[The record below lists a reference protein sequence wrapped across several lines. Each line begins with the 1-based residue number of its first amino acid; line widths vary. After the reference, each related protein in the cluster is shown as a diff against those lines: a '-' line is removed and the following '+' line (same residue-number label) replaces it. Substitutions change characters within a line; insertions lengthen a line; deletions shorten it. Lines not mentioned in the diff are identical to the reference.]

1 MPMVAARQATQRAEY
16 IGGSI
21 ATLRLD
27 DSVLA
32 ASSGRSSNREQLSI
46 QGKMSLSADGGR
58 TNRLDLRA
66 LAR

>member
-1 MPMVAARQATQRAEY
+1 MPMAAARQAFQHAEC
-16 IGGSI
+16 IGGSL

-27 DSVLA
+27 ENVTD
-32 ASSGRSSNREQLSI
+32 ASLGRPNAREWLSI
-46 QGKMSLSADGGR
+46 QGKISLSADGGR